1 MGMLIMAAAGFDPR
15 IAPVAAEKLV
25 GNDIYHPS
33 GKKRA
38 RLLSRAKV
46 MDEALE
52 LYREVM
58 SAKAPEVS
66 SCCLSLSSCEY
77 E

>member
-1 MGMLIMAAAGFDPR
+1 MGMLIMAAAGFDPH
-15 IAPVAAEKLV
+15 IAPKTVEKLA

-38 RLLSRAKV
+38 QLLSKANI

-66 SCCLSLSSCEY
+66 L
-77 E
+77 